1 MYRHLND
8 EQLQELLVIYRLTS
22 FALHPNNEEA
32 YFEKVRELMNKRQPL
47 LYEMSMRNHHLVKRK
62 ITKRNPHVANKFI
75 NECFDLLEQ
84 EHLDFIIKSMTDL
97 KTELTLSPTG
107 SLICNGVLVNKDLI
121 NEYLTLLT
129 QYLKN
134 KKSH

>member
-8 EQLQELLVIYRLTS
+8 EQLQELLIIYRLTS
-22 FALHPNNEEA
+22 FALHPNNEEI
-32 YFEKVRELMNKRQPL
+32 YREKTIELMNKRQPL
-47 LYEMSMRNHHLVKRK
+47 MCEIAKRRNHLVKRK
-62 ITKRNPHVANKFI
+62 NTKRNTYVGNKMI
-75 NECFDLLEQ
+75 TECFDLLEQ

-107 SLICNGVLVNKDLI
+107 SIICNSVPVDKDLI
-121 NEYLTLLT
+121 NEYLTLLSH
-129 QYLKN
+129 YIKN